1 MRVLVKGIYSQ
12 GLVKL
17 LFRFGQ
23 GYRIALYCT
32 AFTAIFVTRYA
43 LVESILSI
51 VPRKVLTL

>member
-1 MRVLVKGIYSQ
+1 MYIYSQ
-12 GLVKL
+12 ELVKL